1 MKNSSLIINAL
12 LAVAVAVLYILH
24 FTQGGKAEAQAE
36 PVESTDAQT
45 AGVRIAYINA
55 DTLDAKYEWLK
66 EQKTAIEQRMRSA
79 EKSLNAKKE
88 KLMTDM
94 AAFQKRYES
103 GTVAP
108 AKLEQEY
115 NALMKRQQQLA
126 DEETYLV
133 NSLAEEQQKAM
144 NELMTTL
151 EEKLQTL
158 QSELGY
164 DYILSYSKGGGQVLL
179 ANDSLDVTERVLKL
193 LNAKAEQ
200 ESPSGGE

>member
-94 AAFQKRYES
+94 SAFQKRYES

>member
-1 MKNSSLIINAL
+1 MKNSSLLIINVI
-12 LAVAVAVLYILH
+12 LAVALAVLYIL
-24 FTQGGKAEAQAE
+24 FFSQGKPAAAEPAEA
-36 PVESTDAQT
+36 VSTSP
-45 AGVRIAYINA
+45 AGARIAYINA

-66 EQKTAIEQRMRSA
+66 EQKSAIEQRMRSA

-88 KLMTDM
+88 KLMKDM

-108 AKLEQEY
+108 AELEQEY

-193 LNAKAEQ
+193 LNARAEQ
-200 ESPSGGE
+200 QAPAENK

>member
-1 MKNSSLIINAL
+1 
-12 LAVAVAVLYILH
+12 
-24 FTQGGKAEAQAE
+24 
-36 PVESTDAQT
+36 
-45 AGVRIAYINA
+45 
-55 DTLDAKYEWLK
+55 
-66 EQKTAIEQRMRSA
+66 
-79 EKSLNAKKE
+79 
-88 KLMTDM
+88 
-94 AAFQKRYES
+94 
-103 GTVAP
+103 
-108 AKLEQEY
+108 
-115 NALMKRQQQLA
+115 
-126 DEETYLV
+126 
-133 NSLAEEQQKAM
+133 M

>member
-1 MKNSSLIINAL
+1 MKNSSLIFNVI
-12 LAVAVAVLYILH
+12 LAVALAVLYILF
-24 FTQGGKAEAQAE
+24 FTRGRPAAAESADPISAS
-36 PVESTDAQT
+36 PSGA
-45 AGVRIAYINA
+45 RIAYINA

-66 EQKTAIEQRMRSA
+66 EQKSAIEQRMRSA

-88 KLMTDM
+88 KLMKDM

-108 AKLEQEY
+108 AELEKEY
-115 NALMKRQQQLA
+115 NALMQRQQQLA

-133 NSLAEEQQKAM
+133 NALAEEQQKAM

-193 LNAKAEQ
+193 LNARAEQ
-200 ESPSGGE
+200 EEPAENQ